1 MALWQPTHRPRILR
15 TAALAASET
24 PAPGPAQP
32 APQPAAQGPQTRT
45 EPPPLRGEG
54 PQRQKRLYG
63 LPGSPQGLLSPI
75 PGSRSF
81 RPQIFEDEAPGR
93 AATREEVAA
102 KAISIPSDASSAFRA
117 KQTLWSGSNERPL
130 MAESRP
136 SRTARIDPFRPFT
149 ISGANVGYPIAK
161 RSFNDSDKIDGSCR
175 VARGN
180 FTPGRSQNRA

>member
-1 MALWQPTHRPRILR
+1 MAANSSSPYPPGRGTGCFRDACAGTGSTGPTAGR
-15 TAALAASET
+15 
-24 PAPGPAQP
+24 PGPTDAHGASTP
-32 APQPAAQGPQTRT
+32 T
-45 EPPPLRGEG
+45 RGEG

-117 KQTLWSGSNERPL
+117 KQTLWS
-130 MAESRP
+130 
-136 SRTARIDPFRPFT
+136 
-149 ISGANVGYPIAK
+149 VV
-161 RSFNDSDKIDGSCR
+161 SFVSE
-175 VARGN
+175 
-180 FTPGRSQNRA
+180 